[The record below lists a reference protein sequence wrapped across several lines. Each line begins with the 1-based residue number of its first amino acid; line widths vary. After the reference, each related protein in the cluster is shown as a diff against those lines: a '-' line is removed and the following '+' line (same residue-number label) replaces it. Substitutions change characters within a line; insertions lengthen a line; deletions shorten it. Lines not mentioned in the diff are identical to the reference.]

1 MPPAEDGTV
10 TKDPLIV
17 SKRGKRA
24 RRKRAETAELSWQ
37 PRSRGWAYCRV

>member
-17 SKRGKRA
+17 SKRA